1 MWLNVSPKI
10 LKLALGIKVHFVI
23 LQDQIF
29 KPGVI
34 LIIQAH
40 KYVLQQMDRLASNL
54 LLGGIWL

>member
-10 LKLALGIKVHFVI
+10 IKLALGTKVHFVI
-23 LQDQIF
+23 LQDQII

-40 KYVLQQMDRLASNL
+40 KYVLQ
-54 LLGGIWL
+54 